1 MAKKSD
7 ERRSYPV
14 NINFFVDK
22 CRNIDSAGLRVN
34 LKSEN
39 PTPDGG
45 VWFRILHGMSAASYG
60 EKITVT
66 LTPTPSG
73 TDVHVQNYQLS
84 FSFSGEPSNPVEA
97 RQIKID
103 GLEER
108 IKKLERYTQPITQ
121 LIADL
126 NAPENLKHSE
136 NKMLLDILKL
146 LYFGKNT
153 VEDVLYEMSI
163 GRRTFT
169 RKRRQLVLMAL
180 GYLAL

>member
-1 MAKKSD
+1 MQEKNKFRYTEKCLYEYKRNLSA
-7 ERRSYPV
+7 
-14 NINFFVDK
+14 INVLRED
-22 CRNIDSAGLRVN
+22 LRV
-34 LKSEN
+34 E
-39 PTPDGG
+39 
-45 VWFRILHGMSAASYG
+45 RA
-60 EKITVT
+60 
-66 LTPTPSG
+66 G

-84 FSFSGEPSNPVEA
+84 FGFNGEPSNPVEA

-103 GLEER
+103 NLTER
-108 IKKLERYTQPITQ
+108 IQRLERYTQPVTQ

-126 NAPENLKHSE
+126 NAPENLKNSE
-136 NKMLLDILKL
+136 NKMFLDILKL

-153 VEDVLYEMSI
+153 VEDILYEMHI